1 MKKFQYICS
10 LIVLL
15 FIGNISFA
23 QNEELANEYYNN
35 GEFEKALLYL
45 EDIYKNKPG
54 MQTYEKYLTCLKQT
68 ERFDD
73 AEKLVKKHMKRYKT
87 KLELHL
93 DLADIYQAIGEEN
106 KAKTE
111 REEAKKNLT
120 AQRSVISQ
128 LANAFS
134 KRSMQEDALEVYNI
148 GKKLLT
154 DAGKENDAIYF
165 NFNIADI
172 YGTQGKYDLMI
183 SEYITYLGYNPN
195 YYKTVQ
201 NRLNKVL
208 DFQEDDPNVDLL
220 KTELLKKVQQNP
232 EEEVYYELLI
242 WVFTQKKDFNSAF
255 IHTKALDKRL
265 KENGVRIIQLASLC
279 SNNGAYDVASKC
291 YAYIAEKG
299 PENRYFYT
307 GKTMEVST
315 LRKALNADVYSSKE
329 QYQELKQK
337 YISVIE
343 DLGRSSETT
352 KILRELAII
361 EAYHLHDS
369 ETALDHLEE
378 CLETPGT
385 DAAFKAWC
393 KLDMGDILLTE
404 GYIWDASIQFSQVD
418 KDFKDDLLGHEAR
431 YRNARISYYTGD
443 FEWAQAQLDVLKA
456 STSKLI
462 SNDAMDLSLLITD
475 NLNLDTILD
484 PMLKYAR
491 ADLLTVQ
498 NKFPAAI
505 ATLDSLSEMYPAH
518 SLEDEILYQRH
529 RIAYKQGQF
538 EKSAEYLTEIVDL
551 FFYDILADNALIELA
566 KMNEEIFKN
575 EEKAMELYERLIT
588 EFPGSIYAAEARKR
602 FRFLRGDIYN

>member
-1 MKKFQYICS
+1 MKKFQYIGS
-10 LIVLL
+10 LIVFL
-15 FIGNISFA
+15 FISNISFA

-54 MQTYEKYLTCLKQT
+54 MQTYDKYLTCLKQT

-73 AEKLVKKHMKRYKT
+73 AQKLVKKHMKRYKT

-128 LANAFS
+128 LANAFT

-148 GKKLLT
+148 GKQLLT
-154 DAGKENDAIYF
+154 EAGKENDAIYF

-172 YGTQGKYDLMI
+172 YGTQGKYNLMI

-208 DFQEDDPNVDLL
+208 DFQEDDPNVELL
-220 KTELLKKVQQNP
+220 KTELLKRVQQNP

-279 SNNGAYDVASKC
+279 SNNSAYDVASKC

-385 DAAFKAWC
+385 DASFKAWC

-404 GYIWDASIQFSQVD
+404 GYIWDASIKFSQVD

-498 NKFPAAI
+498 NKFPEAI

-538 EKSAEYLTEIVDL
+538 ETSSEYLTEIVDL